1 MREEYIM
8 ETLKTVF
15 STATDNLVGK
25 MGPFTEATS
34 KMVLK
39 KDKDNFLIQSTQALQ
54 GDYGK
59 MGI

>member
-1 MREEYIM
+1 M

-15 STATDNLVGK
+15 STATGNSVGK
-25 MGPFTEATS
+25 MGPFTEAIS

-39 KDKDNFLIQSTQALQ
+39 KDRDNFLIQSTQALQ